1 MQNCHNDSL
10 RIKSKVWIEIQG
22 KPLFGQG
29 RMELLRLIDTHGS
42 INQAARELDMS
53 YRKAWSYVK
62 FMEDR
67 VGIKLVERH
76 TGGQNGGGASLTGEA
91 REFIAKFEG
100 LSQGIEAEVNE
111 KFRKIFTLQQVGGS
125 NLTPQGRD
133 SAPGAARDREQ

>member
-1 MQNCHNDSL
+1 MQNCHNDNF

-53 YRKAWSYVK
+53 YRRAWSYVK

-76 TGGQNGGGASLTGEA
+76 AGGQYGGGASLTAEA

-100 LSQGIEAEVNE
+100 LIQGIEAEVNE
-111 KFRKIFTLQQVGGS
+111 KFRKIFTLPTDGPKAVAAKQERCARQQ
-125 NLTPQGRD
+125 Q
-133 SAPGAARDREQ
+133 EKKQ